1 MEKDEYVNIQ
11 AEATD
16 NVSMRRVDFYVD
28 TEKIASTTV
37 APFNQKWVISMTNII
52 PIPGRIVT
60 TTEWYS
66 DVTTGFAGERMI
78 TVTQVISTSDGLT
91 LTQVFSNGMSIISDT
106 LGITETHVINVV
118 AIDAAGNETQSD
130 KVRIWVAH
138 KPKDEKKET
147 EGAPAPTTGLPVT
160 EAAPGADRR
169 TQVVGWVGP
178 PAVGRG
184 LPRPRA
190 PDSG

>member
-1 MEKDEYVNIQ
+1 MRDFKEEKRLIL
-11 AEATD
+11 
-16 NVSMRRVDFYVD
+16 S
-28 TEKIASTTV
+28 ASSSWPTRM
-37 APFNQKWVISMTNII
+37 IIGMTNII
-52 PIPGRIVT
+52 PIPGRLIT
-60 TTEWYS
+60 TTGWYS
-66 DVTTGFAGERMI
+66 DVTTGFAGERVVTI
-78 TVTQVISTSDGLT
+78 TQVISESQGLT

-118 AIDAAGNETQSD
+118 AIVAGNETQSD

-147 EGAPAPTTGLPVT
+147 EGTPAPTTGLPVT

-178 PAVGRG
+178 PAGAKG